1 MLWARIGIW
10 GVWGPGG
17 SEPLGSWAPCGEGG
31 VHWGLS
37 ITPSINFSVDLI
49 GPDSGALVLVGMGV
63 SQLTRLLR
71 VSGDQD
77 MT

>member
-1 MLWARIGIW
+1 MGAGRVGALGLL
-10 GVWGPGG
+10 GPVWRGG
-17 SEPLGSWAPCGEGG
+17 GGERG
-31 VHWGLS
+31 HWGLS